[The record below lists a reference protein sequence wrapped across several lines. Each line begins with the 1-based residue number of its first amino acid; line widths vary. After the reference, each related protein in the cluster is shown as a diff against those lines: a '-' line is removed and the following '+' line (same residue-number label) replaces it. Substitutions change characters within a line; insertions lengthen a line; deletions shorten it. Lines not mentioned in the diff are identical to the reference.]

1 MSRIVVPVVVAA
13 NDLFDGDP
21 VWMTPGGN
29 WSRSL
34 ADAEVIGDL
43 AEAQARLA
51 AAMAQADRVVG
62 AYMAEVRP
70 GPFGPVPVD
79 FRERVRARGPAPFAL
94 PAQAA
99 E

>member
-1 MSRIVVPVVVAA
+1 
-13 NDLFDGDP
+13 
-21 VWMTPGGN
+21 
-29 WSRSL
+29 
-34 ADAEVIGDL
+34 
-43 AEAQARLA
+43 
-51 AAMAQADRVVG
+51 MAQADRVVG
-62 AYMAEVRP
+62 VYMAEVRP